1 MYLLNKTK
9 VTHYTFKKLCIDGHF
24 IKVYIYIKYNKLTQ
38 NCFLKKKKKKRRT
51 KTKTNQ
57 N

>member
-1 MYLLNKTK
+1 MDTSLK
-9 VTHYTFKKLCIDGHF
+9 CI
-24 IKVYIYIKYNKLTQ
+24 YIYIKYKKLTQ
-38 NCFLKKKKKKRRT
+38 NCFLKKQKKKQKRT